1 MLQIDWDL
9 KVLDLRIGDTG
20 SLGEKAL
27 GAMKTTNNTVNPQM
41 ASTPG
46 FEPGPH
52 WRGVLSIVRQHCF
65 PYPSP
70 PLLSHIGIE
79 EIILAC

>member
-1 MLQIDWDL
+1 ME
-9 KVLDLRIGDTG
+9 

-27 GAMKTTNNTVNPQM
+27 GAMMTTNNIVNPQM

-70 PLLSHIGIE
+70 PLLPHIGIK
-79 EIILAC
+79 EIILACQSMGIILFIPSPTPPP